1 MDLLA
6 KANTFVRIVEAGSF
20 SGAARSLRQSLA
32 AISRQVK
39 ALERELGAKLV
50 VRTTRS
56 LRLTEEGRRFHEH
69 ALRLVREAEAARAS
83 VRHGNALA
91 GHVLVS
97 SSVTLGVRLLV
108 PALPALLEAHPALRV
123 ELRLE
128 DRPVDLVSE
137 GVDIA
142 VRAGLDL
149 PDTTSLVAV
158 PLARFDRFAV
168 ASPAYLKKHGTPR
181 SVGSLANHAA
191 IVGPQSRATWTF
203 VEGGEPRTVQVEARL
218 QVGTLLGLRAAALA
232 GAGVAVLPAFV
243 VADDLEAGALVRVL
257 SQASLAPVLAHALY
271 RVEMRG
277 VPRVQAVLA
286 HLQKSRLLRAW
297 APPQARARD

>member
-6 KANTFVRIVEAGSF
+6 KANTFVRVVEAGSF

-32 AISRQVK
+32 AISRQMK
-39 ALERELGAKLV
+39 TLERELGASLV

-83 VRHGNALA
+83 VRRGNQIA

-97 SSVTLGVRLLV
+97 SSVTLGVRVLV
-108 PALPALLEAHPALRV
+108 PVLPALLEAHPALSV

-128 DRPVDLVSE
+128 DHAVDLVSE

-158 PLARFDRFAV
+158 PLARFERHLV
-168 ASPAYLKKHGTPR
+168 ASPAYLRKRGRPR
-181 SVGSLANHAA
+181 SVASLASHAA
-191 IVGPQSRATWTF
+191 VVGPRSRGTWSF
-203 VEGGEPRTVQVEARL
+203 VEGGEPRTVHVESRM

-232 GAGVAVLPAFV
+232 GGGVAVLPDFV
-243 VADDLEAGALVRVL
+243 VADDLESGALVRL
-257 SQASLAPVLAHALY
+257 LPQASLAPVMAHALY
-271 RVEMRG
+271 RIEMRG
-277 VPRVQAVLA
+277 VPRVQTVLA
-286 HLQKSRLLRAW
+286 HLEKSRLLGLGRPRSRAE
-297 APPQARARD
+297 